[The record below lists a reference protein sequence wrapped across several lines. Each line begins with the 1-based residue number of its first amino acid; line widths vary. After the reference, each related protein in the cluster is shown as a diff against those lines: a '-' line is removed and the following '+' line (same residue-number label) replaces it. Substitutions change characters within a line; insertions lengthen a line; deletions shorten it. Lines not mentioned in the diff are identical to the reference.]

1 MGGEVSSRE
10 ELLSREPV
18 LRESSVFCRNG
29 FKSRFAKRVEDALVR
44 RAASVTVA
52 FEDVGDITM
61 WGRAGEEGEETEDR
75 VGCGGAEDGP
85 ETLAVGSFFGVT
97 MLSPK
102 RREQEGDVW
111 QLRCLRWEM
120 PLGSSSSKTAG
131 NGSSSPPSVTRT
143 ARRGSGRGAKRI
155 RRPRKLP
162 YSGAEL
168 RLDRRT
174 WSSSEVYWRVRE
186 FMREGGGLAK
196 WSDDGG
202 VLTSSEDDVEE
213 ERDWFE

>member
-1 MGGEVSSRE
+1 MEGEVSSRE

-18 LRESSVFCRNG
+18 RRGSSLFGRNG

-44 RAASVTVA
+44 QAASVTVA
-52 FEDVGDITM
+52 FEDMGDIVM
-61 WGRAGEEGEETEDR
+61 WARAGEGGDETQDR
-75 VGCGGAEDGP
+75 VGCARAEDGP
-85 ETLAVGSFFGVT
+85 ETLTVGSFFGVT

-102 RREQEGDVW
+102 RREERGDVW
-111 QLRCLRWEM
+111 QLRSLGWEM
-120 PLGSSSSKTAG
+120 PLGSSSSKTEG

-168 RLDRRT
+168 RLERRT
-174 WSSSEVYWRVRE
+174 CSSSEVYWRVRE
-186 FMREGGGLAK
+186 FVREGGGVA
-196 WSDDGG
+196 
-202 VLTSSEDDVEE
+202 
-213 ERDWFE
+213 

>member
-1 MGGEVSSRE
+1 MEGEVSSRE

-18 LRESSVFCRNG
+18 RRGSSVLLRND

-44 RAASVTVA
+44 KAASVTVA
-52 FEDVGDITM
+52 FDDVGDIAM
-61 WGRAGEEGEETEDR
+61 WPRAGEGGDETEDR
-75 VGCGGAEDGP
+75 AGCAHNEDEP
-85 ETLAVGSFFGVT
+85 ETLTVGIFFGVT

-102 RREQEGDVW
+102 RREEEGDVW
-111 QLRCLRWEM
+111 QSLSLGWEM
-120 PLGSSSSKTAG
+120 PLGSSSSKTEG
-131 NGSSSPPSVTRT
+131 NGSSSPPSVTQT

-186 FMREGGGLAK
+186 FMREGGGVA
-196 WSDDGG
+196 
-202 VLTSSEDDVEE
+202 
-213 ERDWFE
+213 

>member
-1 MGGEVSSRE
+1 MEGEISSRE

-18 LRESSVFCRNG
+18 RRGSLVLCWNG
-29 FKSRFAKRVEDALVR
+29 LKSRFAKRVEDALVR
-44 RAASVTVA
+44 KAASVTVA
-52 FEDVGDITM
+52 FEDVGDIGM
-61 WGRAGEEGEETEDR
+61 WPRAGEGGDETEDR
-75 VGCGGAEDGP
+75 VGCAYDEDGP
-85 ETLAVGSFFGVT
+85 ETLTVGSFFGVT

-102 RREQEGDVW
+102 RREEVGDVW
-111 QLRCLRWEM
+111 ESWSLG
-120 PLGSSSSKTAG
+120 PLGSSSSKTEG

-174 WSSSEVYWRVRE
+174 GSSSEVYWRVRE
-186 FMREGGGLAK
+186 FMREGGEVA
-196 WSDDGG
+196 
-202 VLTSSEDDVEE
+202 
-213 ERDWFE
+213 